1 MVALLSFS
9 NNLLDQRAS
18 NIVLFSASW
27 VISCLWWWCDLILRS
42 LSVCFLALW
51 ALMQQ
56 SLVQQQHL
64 RKNNICIYQLFQP
77 QFCNKMQMFK
87 PELYFAFAVLVVAFL
102 CLSKRI
108 DIRDRQTD
116 RQIKTVLDCTWSR
129 LTINNWRSLWNV
141 VLAAKDWRV
150 QMKMMV
156 ECNQSPP
163 HVYNQLVKF
172 SQQSPLSGMEMW
184 GIQLSRSPASNL

>member
-18 NIVLFSASW
+18 IILLFFASW
-27 VISCLWWWCDLILRS
+27 VISCLWWWCDLNLRS
-42 LSVCFLALW
+42 LSVCFFALW

-64 RKNNICIYQLFQP
+64 YISIVSAPILQQNANIQARNA
-77 QFCNKMQMFK
+77 FC
-87 PELYFAFAVLVVAFL
+87 L
-102 CLSKRI
+102 CCPCCGIFISLQKDWHTRE
-108 DIRDRQTD
+108 RERE
-116 RQIKTVLDCTWSR
+116 REREIKTVLDCTWSR
-129 LTINNWRSLWNV
+129 LTINNRRSLWNV

-156 ECNQSPP
+156 
-163 HVYNQLVKF
+163 
-172 SQQSPLSGMEMW
+172 GM
-184 GIQLSRSPASNL
+184 